1 MVGKIIYSS
10 QFVRQLHELAKI
22 LYREEY
28 FSFIKI

>member
-10 QFVRQLHELAKI
+10 QFARQLAELAKI

-28 FSFIKI
+28 FGFIKI